1 MKRRLSGFT
10 SQEGRAAFL
19 AAYDHVLAELW
30 PVPYQSVELPTR
42 FGPTHAIVSG
52 PPAAPPLLLLHGAG
66 LSASS
71 WYPNIATY
79 AERFRTYAL
88 DTIFDAGHSRQTR
101 PLQSRQDCAAWLGDV
116 LDELGIDQTG
126 IVGLSQGG
134 WAAACAARFLP
145 DRVSRL
151 GLLAPVG
158 ALARFKLPYWLLFRF
173 PYLVPKGDELARTRK
188 VFASMRMRPDA
199 PFLQQVALGSK
210 HFGYQRPPVFPWAF
224 SDDDLGRITAP
235 TLLLVEPAHFVMGRR
250 QLLGIRQRAET
261 PQPAGDRERTAP
273 PTTAGAEAVAEAVK
287 VGHFVSAAR
296 PDLVDPRVL
305 AHLRAGTRRA
315 AATAP

>member
-1 MKRRLSGFT
+1 MKRQLSGFT
-10 SQEGRAAFL
+10 SHEGRATFL

-30 PVPYQSVELPTR
+30 PVPYESVELPTR

-52 PPAAPPLLLLHGAG
+52 PSAGPPLLLLHGAG
-66 LSASS
+66 LSATS

-88 DTIFDAGHSRQTR
+88 DTIFDSGRSRQTH
-101 PLQSRQDCAAWLGDV
+101 PLRSRQDCAAWLGDV
-116 LDELGIDQTG
+116 LDGLGLDQTA

-158 ALARFKLPYWLLFRF
+158 ALAPFRLPYWLLFRF
-173 PYLVPKGDELARTRK
+173 PYLVPKGDALARARK

-199 PFLQQVALGSK
+199 PFFQQVALGSR
-210 HFGYQRPPVFPWAF
+210 HFGYQRPPVFPWSF
-224 SDDDLGRITAP
+224 SDHDLGHITAP
-235 TLLLVEPAHFVMGRR
+235 TLLLVAGQETLYDPRR
-250 QLLGIRQRAET
+250 ALARARRLLPNLT
-261 PQPAGDRERTAP
+261 DSDVVP
-273 PTTAGAEAVAEAVK
+273 GA
-287 VGHFVSAAR
+287 GHFVSAAR
-296 PDLVDPRVL
+296 PDLVDPRVV
-305 AHLRAGTRRA
+305 AHLRAELRQVA
-315 AATAP
+315 AATT